1 MKIWSLFLMFT
12 LLACSIQNERKIAS
26 VPTNNLD
33 NYCISLRGNGQRMAA
48 LWGALAKSVESYGF
62 PKAISGGSSSTYS
75 MFLLESMAMNPYLS
89 EDKKE
94 LEGSLLLKSMMGY
107 VDYLL
112 TTRLFRDLAVLAD
125 DPDTFEQVERLQ
137 AQLAR
142 TNDLSGIRGIVG
154 QIKLAWS
161 VVFNS
166 RKRRIARVF
175 NNDDIK
181 MLMSDEFFNQYASG
195 ADVEGDLDRVQND
208 PNATADEIRQAA
220 QKYNEILTYRKE
232 QFGLALKYFGNYNIQ
247 ENANIFFRPG
257 PLDFYGFAKLFNR
270 AANFYAGR
278 GFTEDIAQD
287 FRTWIDTCAPNSSG
301 KQWQEIVS
309 NNNQCQRKFNR
320 VLEDFL
326 KEQKASEI
334 GYKKEYYHVPGSR
347 IRRHREIPF
356 SFPQRIDDPVAQGLL
371 TIPTTGIIMG
381 DSAARFKQL
390 QADFARTTDPEFGRQ
405 FSASID
411 DLRIGY
417 WAPSEILNQ
426 IGANLN
432 SPFQDNFGRR
442 LDFRN
447 DFKSQLFHP
456 LYHAKWSEVFKTS
469 PAEPSLT
476 NIRSMPRRDEMV
488 SIGGWM
494 DHLSG
499 PVLKSAGCK
508 RVVTI
513 TKGDGVGA
521 FGGGMIKRILN
532 LDYPSWEELPNL
544 ATTGDA
550 QDSTS
555 IWSRFQNLANPNS
568 SFNNGLRT
576 GDAIVCAN
584 YDLLDFGTDP
594 MSAFFNDGYSAPIYI
609 KGHVGD
615 DLLQNHTFSKTI
627 SREDRNNQNPP
638 YISCFPINE

>member
-1 MKIWSLFLMFT
+1 MKFWPLFLVF
-12 LLACSIQNERKIAS
+12 LLIACTSNERKLAS

-62 PKAISGGSSSTYS
+62 PRAISGGSSSTYS
-75 MFLLESMAMNPYLS
+75 MFLLESMEMNPYLS
-89 EDKKE
+89 RENRD
-94 LEGSLLLKSMMGY
+94 LEGALLLKSMMGY
-107 VDYLL
+107 IDYLL
-112 TTRLFRDLAVLAD
+112 TTKLFRDLAILAD
-125 DPDTFEQVERLQ
+125 DPNTFEEVERLQ

-142 TNDLSGIRGIVG
+142 TNDLSGIRRIAG
-154 QIKLAWS
+154 QLRLAWS
-161 VVFNS
+161 VIFDS

-175 NNDDIK
+175 DHDDIK

-195 ADVEGDLDRVQND
+195 ADAEADFDRVQND
-208 PNATADEIRQAA
+208 PNASAEDLRLAA
-220 QKYNEILTYRKE
+220 QRYSEILTYRKD
-232 QFGLALKYFGNYNIQ
+232 QFGLALQYFGNYNIQ

-257 PLDFYGFAKLFNR
+257 PLDFHGFAKLFNR

-278 GFTEDIAQD
+278 GFTEEIAQD
-287 FRTWIDTCAPNSSG
+287 FRSWISTCTPGSEG
-301 KQWQEIVS
+301 KQWGEIVS
-309 NNNQCQRKFNR
+309 AKSQCKRMFDNM
-320 VLEDFL
+320 LEDFL
-326 KEQKASEI
+326 EEQKAAEL
-334 GYKKEYYHVPGSR
+334 GYKREYYRVTSSR
-347 IRRHREIPF
+347 IRRHRDVPF
-356 SFPQRIDDPVAQGLL
+356 SFPQRIDDLVAQGIL
-371 TIPTTGIIMG
+371 TIPTTGVIMG
-381 DSAARFKQL
+381 DSAARFNQL
-390 QADFARTTDPEFGRQ
+390 KADFSRTTDPEFGRQ

-417 WAPSEILNQ
+417 WGAPGVLNQ
-426 IGANLN
+426 IESNL
-432 SPFQDNFGRR
+432 SRPFQDSFGRR

-447 DFKSQLFHP
+447 DFKSQLFYP

-476 NIRSMPRRDEMV
+476 NIRPMPRREDMV

-499 PVLKSAGCK
+499 PVLKSAGCQ

-532 LDYPSWEELPNL
+532 LEYPSWEELGNL
-544 ATTGDA
+544 SRTGDP
-550 QDSTS
+550 DDTSS

-576 GDAIVCAN
+576 ADAIVCAN
-584 YDLLDFGTDP
+584 YDLLEFGKDP
-594 MSAFFNDGYSAPIYI
+594 MSAFFNDGYSAPLYL
-609 KGHVGD
+609 KAHVRND
-615 DLLQNHTFSKTI
+615 FLNNHNFVSTI
-627 SREDRNNQNPP
+627 NRSDRNNENPP
-638 YISCFPINE
+638 YISCFPITE